1 MAMKGG
7 GFTPS
12 TKVFWIKGSFHRAVL
27 EAAGDTLC
35 PFKRTKDDSFV
46 SGPSIVSVEPSML
59 GGGCDVSFLERHC
72 MLGVLALL
80 QASLVG
86 RLVQP
91 FALAG
96 VIPALSLFLF
106 SVHLFAPVSQL

>member
-46 SGPSIVSVEPSML
+46 GYTEEAIIIKNSWGTGWGEEGYLLWARGMDAEVST
-59 GGGCDVSFLERHC
+59 FKW
-72 MLGVLALL
+72 LAD
-80 QASLVG
+80 
-86 RLVQP
+86 
-91 FALAG
+91 
-96 VIPALSLFLF
+96 
-106 SVHLFAPVSQL
+106 